1 MIQKFPI
8 LDFHCDTASE
18 ILDGRTL
25 YDNNGMLS
33 IKKMQEGG
41 VGCQFFAIYIK
52 MSDLKTAAEGY
63 NHLHR
68 IYDNFIKE
76 LKLNENHI
84 ALARSAKEISAVR
97 DQGKIAAVL
106 TLEEG
111 EVLDNK
117 LERLDE
123 LYGMGL
129 RLITISWNFENC
141 IGFPHSSEPELMKK
155 GLKPFGMEV
164 VKRMQELGMLVD
176 VSHPSDGGF
185 WDVVKLSKKPFVASH
200 SNARSL
206 CGHTRN
212 MTDEMIKALAD
223 SGGVTGVNFV
233 CKFLNAD
240 EEGTVNQ
247 MVDHVKH
254 IKKVGGIDV
263 LALGSDFDGT
273 IKPCELKN
281 CSNFPMLTDAISK
294 AGFSDDE
301 IEKICWKNAMRVIE
315 ETL

>member
-1 MIQKFPI
+1 MTGNFSI

-25 YDNNGMLS
+25 YDNKGMLS

-41 VGCQFFAIYIK
+41 VGCQFFAMYIK
-52 MSDLKTAAEGY
+52 MSDFKSAAEGY
-63 NHLHR
+63 GQLR
-68 IYDNFIKE
+68 IIYDNFIKE
-76 LKLNENHI
+76 LAQNEKYI
-84 ALARSAKEISAVR
+84 ALARNSKEISDIR

-106 TLEEG
+106 SVEEG

-123 LYGMGL
+123 LYAMGV

-141 IGFPHSSEPELMKK
+141 IGFPHSSEPELMKN
-155 GLKPFGMEV
+155 GLKPFGIEAV
-164 VKRMQELGMLVD
+164 NRMQELGMLVD
-176 VSHPSDGGF
+176 VSHLSDGGF
-185 WDVVKLSKKPFVASH
+185 WDVAKLSKKPFVASH

-206 CGHTRN
+206 CPHTRN

-223 SGGVTGVNFV
+223 SGGVTGINFV

-240 EEGTVNQ
+240 EEGSIKQ
-247 MVDHVKH
+247 MMDHIKH
-254 IKKVGGIDV
+254 IRNVGGIDV

-273 IKPCELKN
+273 IKPSELGN
-281 CSNFPMLTDAISK
+281 CANFPMLTDAISK
-294 AGFSDDE
+294 AGFSDEDV
-301 IEKICWKNAMRVIE
+301 EKICWKNAMRVIGE
-315 ETL
+315 VL